1 MDTTTKKTSEFAGRV
16 ALVTGAAAGI
26 GAAVA
31 TALGRRE
38 ARLVLL
44 DRDAGALQAQAES
57 LRAIGCEVL
66 ACTLDLRDAQAL
78 EAAVA
83 EGERVLGP
91 IDLLANVAGVLFSG
105 GTLELTDQAWED
117 TFAINTTAVF
127 RLCRAVARGMLERK
141 RGCIVTVASNAAH
154 APRLGMAAY
163 AASKAATAHY
173 MRCLALELA
182 PHGIRCNTV
191 SPGSTDTPMQ
201 RAFAPTPEQVQNVLS
216 GSLERYRLGIPLGRI
231 ATPEDIADAVC
242 FLASEQA
249 RHITMHDLVVDGGA
263 TLGA

>member
-1 MDTTTKKTSEFAGRV
+1 MDTPTQDFAGQL

-31 TALGRRE
+31 KRLAEQGARIAL
-38 ARLVLL
+38 V
-44 DRDAGALQAQAES
+44 DRDADSLNAQAEA
-57 LRAIGCEVL
+57 LGAQGYEVRPYR
-66 ACTLDLRDAQAL
+66 LDLRDAKAL
-78 EAAVA
+78 DATVA
-83 EGERVLGP
+83 EIEHSFGP
-91 IDLLANVAGVLFSG
+91 IELLANVAGVLHAG
-105 GTLELTDQAWED
+105 DTLDLDDAAWED

-127 RLCRAVARGMLERK
+127 RLCRATARYMQPRG

-163 AASKAATAHY
+163 AASKAATVHF

-182 PHGIRCNTV
+182 PHGIRCNSV

-201 RAFAPTPEQVQNVLS
+201 RAFAQTPEQVQKVLH
-216 GSLERYRLGIPLGRI
+216 GNLERYRLGIPLGRI
-231 ATPEDIADAVC
+231 ADPEDIAEAVC
-242 FLASEQA
+242 FLASPRA
-249 RHITMHDLVVDGGA
+249 RQITMHDLVVDGGA